1 MAGNLFKETFS
12 HVRSSYE
19 FRMEDFEP
27 RKPAK
32 RPRRAFPVKKL
43 LLTAAAVGVLAAFGI
58 TASATGFFGLAEP
71 VATGGPEH
79 EPPEFPV
86 SGDVLFVEGYNET
99 DEAKAWDDFVW
110 GQDPREEVAAR
121 YGLTVSGRSEVFTY
135 AELSELL
142 GGELLA
148 DGHAPAAADV
158 EEDGSFRL
166 EGTFL
171 GPDGE
176 RVPYEFIRS
185 VKGTM
190 NYTSLCHLEGR
201 DVRPFD
207 AGERTLALI
216 EGGGET
222 LMAAD
227 LGTCWAAVRLSG
239 DAPDTGLLRA
249 LGGSVRWE
257 LLAAVNCPVFPEKA
271 PPIAF
276 GAGVTLKR
284 ENIIADQSFRVNLVG
299 LGKVRF
305 VSYAPTQEFT
315 DVRFFF
321 TADGETSLSE
331 LTPVLT
337 GLTFKKVAA
346 VSFEDLNGDGRADIL
361 LLIDYVDGEG
371 EPYRVARIYTAVGN
385 GTFNQETRISRNL
398 MAAVE
403 NARLDVAAVRA
414 YLRSADTGTL
424 AVSPEGYARV
434 LAENLKTWQDDYFT
448 RYTLFDLTGDGEPE
462 LLAGT
467 GTCEADAMW
476 EIWTVEDGQT
486 RRLGAVSAEHALLY
500 DCGGELWR
508 VSAQMGWETVD
519 KLVWDGE
526 TVAEER
532 VSERELGRFES
543 FAQPGRALLMMP
555 ADDTSLFEPMSF
567 EELIRRTGT
576 LYAGPDSLA
585 EYALADLTGDGGE
598 ELILRVSGG
607 SATCYRF
614 YALSQGRA
622 VPLGS
627 LTAGEDNV
635 LVADGATLYLIER
648 DLAAGAER
656 IDTVTVTDAVTVT
669 PLASRTALSPSDFT
683 APERLGQPVP
693 MKPAGEK

>member
-27 RKPAK
+27 KKPEK
-32 RPRRAFPVKKL
+32 RLRRAFSVKKL

-71 VATGGPEH
+71 AATGGPEH
-79 EPPEFPV
+79 EPPAIEV
-86 SGDVLFVEGYNET
+86 SGDVLFVETYNET
-99 DEAKAWDDFVW
+99 DEAKAWDEFVW
-110 GQDPREEVAAR
+110 GQASQEEAAAR
-121 YGLTVSGRSEVFTY
+121 YGLTVSQRSEVFTY
-135 AELSELL
+135 GELTELL
-142 GGELLA
+142 GGELLTG
-148 DGHAPAAADV
+148 GHAPAAADV

-171 GPDGE
+171 SPEGE
-176 RVPYEFIRS
+176 RVPYELIRS

-190 NYTSLCHLEGR
+190 NYMSLCHLEGR
-201 DVRPFD
+201 DIRSFD
-207 AGERTLALI
+207 AGERTLALV

-222 LMAAD
+222 LMVAD
-227 LGTCWAAVRLSG
+227 LGSCWMAVRLSG
-239 DAPDTGLLRA
+239 DAPDTGLLRS

-257 LLAAVNCPVFPEKA
+257 LPETVTRPVFPEKA

-276 GAGVTLKR
+276 GAGVALKS
-284 ENIIADQSFRVNLVG
+284 ENIIADQSFQVNLVG

-305 VSYAPTQEFT
+305 ISYAPTQEFT

-321 TADGETSLSE
+321 TADGTTSISE

-361 LLIDYVDGEG
+361 LLIDYIDGEG
-371 EPYRVARIYTAVGN
+371 EAYRVARIYTAVGN

-398 MAAVE
+398 MAAVD
-403 NARLDVAAVRA
+403 NRRLNVAAVRA
-414 YLRSADTGTL
+414 YLRGADTGTL

-434 LAENLKTWQDDYFT
+434 LAENLEAYEDDWFT
-448 RYTLFDLTGDGEPE
+448 RYALFDLTGDGEPE

-476 EIWTVEDGQT
+476 EVWTMEDGQT
-486 RRLGAVSAEHALLY
+486 RRLGEIGAEHALLY

-508 VSAQMGWETVD
+508 VSAYMGQETVD
-519 KLVWDGE
+519 KILWNGE
-526 TVAEER
+526 TVAEEP
-532 VSERELGRFES
+532 VSQREVGKFES
-543 FAQPGRALLMMP
+543 YAQPGQALLMMP

-567 EELIRRTGT
+567 EELIDRTGA
-576 LYAGPDSLA
+576 LYAGPESLA
-585 EYALADLTGDGGE
+585 EYALLDLTDDGGE
-598 ELILRVSGG
+598 ELIVRVANG
-607 SATCYRF
+607 SAVHYRF

-622 VPLGS
+622 VPLGGI
-627 LTAGEDNV
+627 TAGEDNI

-648 DLAAGAER
+648 DLTFGAEH
-656 IDTVTVTDAVTVT
+656 IDTITVTDTVTVT
-669 PLASRTALSPSDFT
+669 PLASRTNLSPSAFT
-683 APERLGQPVP
+683 APERLGEVVA
-693 MKPAGEK
+693 MEKAGA

>member
-27 RKPAK
+27 KKPEK

-71 VATGGPEH
+71 AATGGPEH
-79 EPPEFPV
+79 EPPAIPV
-86 SGDVLFVEGYNET
+86 SGDVLFVESYNET
-99 DEAKAWDDFVW
+99 DEAKAWDEFVR
-110 GQDPREEVAAR
+110 GQAPQEEAAAK
-121 YGLTVSGRSEVFTY
+121 YGLAVSQRSEVFTY
-135 AELSELL
+135 AELTDLL

-148 DGHAPAAADV
+148 AGHAPAAADV

-176 RVPYEFIRS
+176 RVPYELVRS

-190 NYTSLCHLEGR
+190 NYTLLCHLEGR
-201 DVRPFD
+201 DIRPFD
-207 AGERTLALI
+207 AGERTLALV

-227 LGTCWAAVRLSG
+227 LGSCWAAVRLAG
-239 DAPDTGLLRA
+239 DTPDTGLLRA
-249 LGGSVRWE
+249 LGGSVDWE
-257 LLAAVNCPVFPEKA
+257 LLEAVARPVFPEEA

-276 GAGVTLKR
+276 GAGVALKA

-337 GLTFKKVAA
+337 GLAFQKVAA

-361 LLIDYVDGEG
+361 LLIDYIDGEG

-398 MAAVE
+398 MAAVD
-403 NARLDVAAVRA
+403 NRRLDVAAVRA
-414 YLRSADTGTL
+414 YLRTSDAGTL
-424 AVSPEGYARV
+424 AVGPEGYARI
-434 LAENLKTWQDDYFT
+434 LAENLETYQDDYFT
-448 RYTLFDLTGDGEPE
+448 RYALFDLTGDGEPE

-476 EIWTVEDGQT
+476 EVWTMKDGQV
-486 RRLGAVSAEHALLY
+486 RRLGEIGAGHALLY

-508 VSAQMGWETVD
+508 VTGQMGQESVD
-519 KLVWDGE
+519 KLLWNGE
-526 TVAEER
+526 AIVEER
-532 VSERELGRFES
+532 VSERELGVFES
-543 FAQPGRALLMMP
+543 YVRPGRALLMMP

-567 EELIRRTGT
+567 EELIDRTGAV
-576 LYAGPDSLA
+576 YAGPESLA
-585 EYALADLTGDGGE
+585 EYALLDLTGDGGE
-598 ELILRVSGG
+598 ELIMRVESG
-607 SATCYRF
+607 SAACYRF

-622 VPLGS
+622 VPLGT
-627 LTAGEDNV
+627 LAAGGDNV
-635 LVADGATLYLIER
+635 LAADGATLYLIER
-648 DLAAGAER
+648 DLASGSER
-656 IDTVTVTDAVTVT
+656 IDTVTVTDTITVT
-669 PLASRTALSPSDFT
+669 PLTSRTNLSPSAFT
-683 APERLGQPVP
+683 DPERLGQIVQ
-693 MKPAGEK
+693 MKPTGK